1 MAAKPKEP
9 AFNLP
14 ACYALKANLPLV
26 SMRLRNVTDDT
37 LFFVFYGMPG
47 DLAQL
52 AAAVILWVPA
62 CFASC
67 PTRHAVL
74 FFMLV
79 PCPYSHITFFGCR
92 ENMAALMDQWWI
104 EWWT

>member
-1 MAAKPKEP
+1 MATKPKEP

-26 SMRLRNVTDDT
+26 SMRLQNVSDDT

-52 AAAVILWVPA
+52 AAAVIL
-62 CFASC
+62 
-67 PTRHAVL
+67 
-74 FFMLV
+74 
-79 PCPYSHITFFGCR
+79 
-92 ENMAALMDQWWI
+92 
-104 EWWT
+104 